1 MSDPVAKSN
10 PKVRRKLF
18 LNSKMQNVLIRY
30 GICMA
35 VVFLSL
41 GMFLAY
47 CFDRILS
54 AQMHEAQ
61 WFGSREI
68 ILLALLIA
76 INIGTCYLALVVSNR
91 IIGPIFKLIRNM
103 EDFERTGK
111 LNEIYFRKSDF
122 FQEISTSYNKIVIR
136 FKELDSK
143 K

>member
-18 LNSKMQNVLIRY
+18 LNSKMQNILIRY

-68 ILLALLIA
+68 ILLGLFLTIAVAAL
-76 INIGTCYLALVVSNR
+76 
-91 IIGPIFKLIRNM
+91 RNVG
-103 EDFERTGK
+103 F
-111 LNEIYFRKSDF
+111 L
-122 FQEISTSYNKIVIR
+122 
-136 FKELDSK
+136 
-143 K
+143 